1 MAIDNF
7 NASKQSIS
15 SEEYVEVK
23 KYLGVASVKVLAL
36 NPDNAKLRQCGW
48 SIADDAKEPEYV
60 IRENGKV
67 TSSRLRFLVQIQDLE
82 DKPIIALDF
91 WMRPEPRFV
100 GEGTKI
106 TVIDKHGRTAFAT
119 KEEFKAHAVPQY
131 SNGPANIS
139 NSYNVC
145 HVGEEEVVKFLMKLL
160 NVTPLQLFNR
170 VTNQWKAAENPGSL
184 TIDDWNKL
192 CNGDVSEI
200 QGYCNLQPD
209 NCVKV
214 VLGIRTKDD
223 NKTYQT
229 FLTTYFLGNGAFT
242 DKFTGEYAAA
252 AKEIQKFNE
261 SHPNV
266 ASQYLFSAAPVKE
279 WKIEATEV
287 TDNAESAED
296 IFDNAQTINV
306 NDLPF

>member
-60 IRENGKV
+60 VRENGKV

-106 TVIDKHGRTAFAT
+106 TVIDKYGRTAYAT
-119 KEEFKAHAVPQY
+119 KEEFKAHAIPQY

-139 NSYNVC
+139 NNYNVC

-160 NVTPLQLFNR
+160 
-170 VTNQWKAAENPGSL
+170 KAHSVFHNIL
-184 TIDDWNKL
+184 
-192 CNGDVSEI
+192 
-200 QGYCNLQPD
+200 
-209 NCVKV
+209 
-214 VLGIRTKDD
+214 
-223 NKTYQT
+223 
-229 FLTTYFLGNGAFT
+229 
-242 DKFTGEYAAA
+242 
-252 AKEIQKFNE
+252 
-261 SHPNV
+261 
-266 ASQYLFSAAPVKE
+266 PV
-279 WKIEATEV
+279 
-287 TDNAESAED
+287 
-296 IFDNAQTINV
+296 
-306 NDLPF
+306 

>member
-36 NPDNAKLRQCGW
+36 NPNNAKLRQYGW
-48 SIADDAKEPEYV
+48 SIAEDAKEIEYV
-60 IRENGKV
+60 TYENKKV
-67 TSSRLRFLVQIQDLE
+67 VSSRLRFLVQIQDLE

-91 WMRPEPRFV
+91 WMRPDYHFV
-100 GEGTKI
+100 GDGAKI
-106 TVIDKHGRTAFAT
+106 TIIDKYGRTAYAT
-119 KEEFKAHAVPQY
+119 KEEFKAHAIPEY

-139 NSYNVC
+139 NSYTAC
-145 HVGEEEVVKFLMKLL
+145 HVGEEEIVKFLMKLL

-184 TIDDWNKL
+184 TIDDWGKL
-192 CNGDVSEI
+192 CAGDVTEI
-200 QGYCNLQPD
+200 QSYCNLQPE

-229 FLTTYFLGNGAFT
+229 FLPTYFLGNGAFT

-279 WKIEATEV
+279 WKIEASEV
-287 TDNAESAED
+287 TDNAESVED
-296 IFDNAQTINV
+296 IFNKPTTDNV